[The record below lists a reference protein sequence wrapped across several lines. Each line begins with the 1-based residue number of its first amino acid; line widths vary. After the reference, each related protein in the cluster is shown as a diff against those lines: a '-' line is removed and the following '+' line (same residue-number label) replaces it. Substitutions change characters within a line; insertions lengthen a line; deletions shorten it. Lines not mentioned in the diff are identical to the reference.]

1 MQKTMLIMGISGI
14 LAISGC
20 GGEPPV
26 YLQLEDEDTMSES
39 VDVDIELPPN
49 VELSEDAVDSTI
61 RENDEDQLES
71 DDLTNGLNLN
81 EPEDGILNNDP

>member
-26 YLQLEDEDTMSES
+26 YLQVEDEDTTSES
-39 VDVDIELPPN
+39 VDVDIEMPT

>member
-20 GGEPPV
+20 GREPSV

-39 VDVDIELPPN
+39 VDVDIELPN

-61 RENDEDQLES
+61 RENDEDH
-71 DDLTNGLNLN
+71 
-81 EPEDGILNNDP
+81 